1 MLAIGV
7 DIGGTFTDLVAID
20 AAGRT
25 VFAKSLST
33 PDDQSIG
40 VMAGLEELARRL
52 SLPLEDML
60 AQTERLVHGTTVA
73 TNALLERKGAKVALL
88 TTEGHRD
95 ILEMREGLKPDRY
108 DLRSPPPEPL
118 VPRELRFGVRERMR
132 PNGEVMIPLDPAS
145 LREAIG
151 AIRASGAT
159 SVAVCFLHSY
169 RNPAHELAARDQLAR
184 ELPDA
189 SISLSSDVLPQ
200 IKEYERVS
208 TTVVNAYVG
217 PIVRNY
223 LARLER
229 RLIEAGLKGS
239 LFIILSHGG
248 MAPVEEAARLAA
260 ATVLSGPAGGM
271 SGCRRCAEMLG
282 LPDLVA
288 FDMGGTSTDI
298 SLVADGRVT
307 LSADGG
313 LAGERI
319 ALRSLDIASIAAG
332 GGSIASVAG
341 HGIFRVG
348 PESAGAMPGPAAY
361 GQGGEAA
368 TVTDANV
375 VLGYLDAGAFMGGQR
390 ALDVAAAEAAVDRVA
405 SALGLSRIEAAFGIF
420 RLVNLK
426 MADGIRL
433 MTVRRGTDPRRF
445 ALLSFGGAAG
455 LHAAE
460 LARALDIE
468 RIIVPATA
476 SVLSAWGMLTS
487 DLRYEQSR
495 THFETGART
504 TAAEIR
510 DMFAELETRA
520 TARLKACFGGE
531 IAIERSAEMRY
542 GEQIFEIDVPLD
554 GIDFNSPSLISDIET
569 RFHQRHEELYTY
581 ASRDQEV
588 VFVNA
593 RLAAIGRVAVPEPKA
608 IALTQASPCTSR
620 GRRKAYFGAW
630 REVDVFAFDDLRP
643 GDRLSGPA
651 IVEAET
657 TTVVINEGDRLAVN
671 AQGWLD
677 ISVGKGAGA
686 TKGI

>member
-1 MLAIGV
+1 MLTIGV
-7 DIGGTFTDLVAID
+7 DVGGTFTDLVAID
-20 AAGRT
+20 TAGRT

-33 PDDQSIG
+33 PQDQSIG

-52 SLPLEDML
+52 GLPVAETL

-95 ILEMREGLKPDRY
+95 ILEMREGLKPNRY
-108 DLRSPPPEPL
+108 DLRTPPPEPL
-118 VPRELRFGVRERMR
+118 VPREVRFGVRERMR
-132 PNGEVMIPLDPAS
+132 PNGQVLIPLDQKQ
-145 LREAIG
+145 LGEAIS
-151 AIRASGAT
+151 AIKASGAT

-169 RNPAHELAARDQLAR
+169 RNGAHEIAVREKLAR
-184 ELPDA
+184 ELPDV
-189 SISLSSDVLPQ
+189 SVSLSSDVLPQ

-217 PIVRNY
+217 PVVRNY
-223 LARLER
+223 LERLER

-260 ATVLSGPAGGM
+260 ATVLSGPAGGI
-271 SGCRRCAEMLG
+271 SGCRRCAEMLKI
-282 LPDLVA
+282 PDLVA

-319 ALRSLDIASIAAG
+319 ALRGLDIASIAAG
-332 GGSIASVAG
+332 GGSIASVASN
-341 HGIFRVG
+341 GIFRVG
-348 PESAGAMPGPAAY
+348 PESAGAAPGPAAY
-361 GQGGEAA
+361 GQGGTAA

-375 VLGYLDAGAFMGGQR
+375 VLGYLDAKAFMGGKR
-390 ALDVAAAEAAVDRVA
+390 PLDVAAAEAAVDRVA
-405 SALGLSRIEAAFGIF
+405 TALKISRIESAFGIF

-433 MTVRRGTDPRRF
+433 MTVRRGVDPRRF

-460 LARALDIE
+460 LARELDIA
-468 RIIVPATA
+468 RIIVPTTA

-495 THFETGART
+495 THFESGART

-510 DMFAELETRA
+510 DMFSELEVRA
-520 TARLKACFGGE
+520 VARLKRWFTGE
-531 IAIERSAEMRY
+531 IAVERSAEMRY

-554 GIDFNSPSLISDIET
+554 GIDLNSPALISDIEA
-569 RFHQRHEELYTY
+569 RFHVRHEELYTY

-593 RLAAIGRVAVPEPKA
+593 RVAAIGRVAVPEPEVRA
-608 IALTQASPCTSR
+608 VASAAPCAPRSR
-620 GRRKAYFGAW
+620 RRAYFGAW
-630 REVDVFAFDDLRP
+630 REVDVFALDDLKP
-643 GDRLSGPA
+643 GATLEGPA
-651 IVEAET
+651 IIEAET
-657 TTVVINEGDRLAVN
+657 TTVIINAGDRLQVN
-671 AQGWLD
+671 ALGWLD
-677 ISVGKGAGA
+677 ISVGRGG
-686 TKGI
+686 TS

>member
-1 MLAIGV
+1 MYTIGV
-7 DIGGTFTDLVAID
+7 DVGGTFTDLVAID

-33 PDDQSIG
+33 PQDQSIG
-40 VMAGLEELARRL
+40 VMAGLDELARRL
-52 SLPLEDML
+52 GLPLNDML

-95 ILEMREGLKPDRY
+95 ILEMREGLKPNRY
-108 DLRSPPPEPL
+108 DLRTPPPEPL
-118 VPRELRFGVRERMR
+118 VPRELRFGVRERVR
-132 PNGEVMIPLDPAS
+132 PNGEVMIPLDQER
-145 LREAIG
+145 LGEAI
-151 AIRASGAT
+151 ATIKASGT
-159 SVAVCFLHSY
+159 NSVAVCFLHSY
-169 RNPAHELAARDQLAR
+169 RNGAHEIAARDFLAR
-184 ELPDA
+184 QLPDV
-189 SISLSSDVLPQ
+189 SVSLSSDVLPQ

-217 PIVRNY
+217 PVVKTY
-223 LARLER
+223 LERLER

-260 ATVLSGPAGGM
+260 ATVLSGPAGGI
-271 SGCRRCAEMLG
+271 SGCRRCADMLG
-282 LPDLVA
+282 IPDMVA

-319 ALRSLDIASIAAG
+319 ALRSLDIASLAAG
-332 GGSIASVAG
+332 GGSIASVATN
-341 HGIFRVG
+341 GIFRVG
-348 PESAGAMPGPAAY
+348 PESAGAAPGPAAY
-361 GQGGEAA
+361 GQGGQEA

-375 VLGYLDAGAFMGGQR
+375 VLGYLDAKAFMGGKR
-390 ALDVAAAEAAVDRVA
+390 PLDVAAAEAAVDRVA
-405 SALGLSRIEAAFGIF
+405 AALKISRIEAAFGIF

-433 MTVRRGTDPRRF
+433 MTVRRGVDPRRF

-460 LARALDIE
+460 LARELDIA
-468 RIIVPATA
+468 RIIVPTTA

-495 THFETGART
+495 THFESGART

-510 DMFAELETRA
+510 NMFAELETRA
-520 TARLKACFGGE
+520 VARLKNWFSGE
-531 IAIERSAEMRY
+531 IAVERSAEMRY

-554 GIDFNSPSLISDIET
+554 GIDLNLPSLISDIEA
-569 RFHQRHEELYTY
+569 RFHVRHEELYTY

-593 RLAAIGRVAVPEPKA
+593 RVAAIGKVSVPEPEVRA
-608 IALTQASPCTSR
+608 VAQAAPCAPRSH
-620 GRRKAYFGAW
+620 RKAYFGAW
-630 REVDVFAFDDLRP
+630 REVDVFALDDLKP
-643 GDRLSGPA
+643 GDMLHGPA
-651 IVEAET
+651 IIEAET
-657 TTVVINEGDRLAVN
+657 TTVLINEGDRLQVN
-671 AQGWLD
+671 ALGWLD
-677 ISVGKGAGA
+677 IHVGKGS
-686 TKGI
+686 IS

>member
-1 MLAIGV
+1 MLTIGIDV
-7 DIGGTFTDLVAID
+7 GGTFTDLVAID

-25 VFAKSLST
+25 VFAKAPST
-33 PDDQSIG
+33 PQDQSIG

-52 SLPLEDML
+52 GLPLQDML

-95 ILEMREGLKPDRY
+95 ILEMREGLKPNRY
-108 DLRSPPPEPL
+108 DLRTPPPEPL

-132 PNGEVMIPLDPAS
+132 PNGEVLIPLDPEQLGA
-145 LREAIG
+145 AIS
-151 AIRASGAT
+151 AIKQSGAT
-159 SVAVCFLHSY
+159 SVAICFLHSY
-169 RNPAHELAARDQLAR
+169 RNPAHEIAAREQLAR
-184 ELPDA
+184 ELPDVSV
-189 SISLSSDVLPQ
+189 SISNDVLPQ

-217 PIVRNY
+217 PVVKTY
-223 LARLER
+223 LERLER
-229 RLIEAGLKGS
+229 RLAEAGLKGS

-260 ATVLSGPAGGM
+260 ATVLSGPAGGI
-271 SGCRRCAEMLG
+271 SGCRRCADMLAI
-282 LPDLVA
+282 PDLVA

-298 SLVADGRVT
+298 SLISDGRVT

-319 ALRSLDIASIAAG
+319 ALRSLDIASLAAG
-332 GGSIASVAG
+332 GGSIASVEG
-341 HGIFRVG
+341 SGIFRVG
-348 PESAGAMPGPAAY
+348 TESAGALPGPAAY
-361 GQGGEAA
+361 GQGGVAA

-375 VLGYLDAGAFMGGQR
+375 VLGYLDAKAFMGGKR
-390 ALDVAAAEAAVDRVA
+390 PLDVAAAEAAIDRVA
-405 SALGLSRIEAAFGIF
+405 TRLNISRIEAAFGIF

-433 MTVRRGTDPRRF
+433 MTVRRGVDPRRF

-455 LHAAE
+455 LHATK
-460 LARALDIE
+460 LARELDIA
-468 RIIVPATA
+468 RIIVPTTA

-504 TAAEIR
+504 TAAEIK
-510 DMFAELETRA
+510 DMFAELEARA
-520 TARLKACFGGE
+520 TARLQNWFGGA
-531 IAIERSAEMRY
+531 IAVERSAEMRY

-554 GIDFNSPSLISDIET
+554 GIDLNSPTLIADIED
-569 RFHQRHEELYTY
+569 RFHIRHEELYTY

-593 RLAAIGRVAVPEPKA
+593 RVAAIGQVAVPKPEVRA
-608 IALTQASPCTSR
+608 VAQSAPCAPRS
-620 GRRKAYFGAW
+620 RRKAYFGAW
-630 REVDVFAFDDLRP
+630 REVDVFALDDLKP
-643 GDRLSGPA
+643 GDRLAGPA
-651 IVEAET
+651 IIEAET
-657 TTVVINEGDRLAVN
+657 TTVLINEGDEVSVN
-671 AQGWLD
+671 ALGWLD
-677 ISVGKGAGA
+677 ISVGKAGS
-686 TKGI
+686 T

>member
-1 MLAIGV
+1 MLTIGV
-7 DIGGTFTDLVAID
+7 DVGGTFTDLVAID

-25 VFAKSLST
+25 VFAKAPST
-33 PDDQSIG
+33 PLDQSIG

-52 SLPLEDML
+52 GLPLQDML

-95 ILEMREGLKPDRY
+95 TLEMREGLKPNRY
-108 DLRSPPPEPL
+108 DLRSSPPEPL

-132 PNGEVMIPLDPAS
+132 PNGEVLIPLDPES
-145 LREAIG
+145 LRAAIG
-151 AIRASGAT
+151 AIKSSGVT
-159 SVAVCFLHSY
+159 SVAICFLHSY
-169 RNPAHELAARDQLAR
+169 RNPAHEIAAREQLAR
-184 ELPDA
+184 ELPDV
-189 SISLSSDVLPQ
+189 SVSLSSDVLPQ

-217 PIVRNY
+217 PVVKTY
-223 LARLER
+223 LEQLER
-229 RLIEAGLKGS
+229 RLAEAGLKGS

-248 MAPVEEAARLAA
+248 MAVVEEASRLAA

-271 SGCRRCAEMLG
+271 SGCRRCAAMLG
-282 LPDLVA
+282 IPDLVA

-298 SLVADGRVT
+298 SLISDGRVT

-319 ALRSLDIASIAAG
+319 ALRSLDIASLAAG
-332 GGSIASVAG
+332 GGSIASVDAG
-341 HGIFRVG
+341 GIFRVG

-361 GQGGEAA
+361 GQGGTEA

-375 VLGYLDAGAFMGGQR
+375 VLGYLDAKAFMGGKR
-390 ALDVAAAEAAVDRVA
+390 PLDVAAAEAAIDRVA
-405 SALGLSRIEAAFGIF
+405 SRLNITRIEAAFGIF

-433 MTVRRGTDPRRF
+433 MTVRRGVDPRRF

-455 LHAAE
+455 LHATK
-460 LARALDIE
+460 LARELDIA
-468 RIIVPATA
+468 RIIVPTTA

-495 THFETGART
+495 THFESGART

-510 DMFAELETRA
+510 EMFAELETRA
-520 TARLKACFGGE
+520 AARLQNWFGGE
-531 IAIERSAEMRY
+531 IGIERSAEMRY

-554 GIDFNSPSLISDIET
+554 GIDLNSPTLVADIED

-593 RLAAIGRVAVPEPKA
+593 RVAAIGAVAVPEPEVGA
-608 IALTQASPCTSR
+608 ITAGALPEPQSR
-620 GRRKAYFGAW
+620 RNAYFGAW
-630 REVDVFAFDDLRP
+630 REVDVFAFSDLKP
-643 GDRLSGPA
+643 GDELTGPA
-651 IVEAET
+651 IIEAET
-657 TTVVINEGDRLAVN
+657 TTVVIDEGDALSVN
-671 AQGWLD
+671 ALGWLD
-677 ISVGKGAGA
+677 ISVGKGS
-686 TKGI
+686 TS